1 MELNY
6 KLDKVKELAGG
17 DDEFVRAIAAAF
29 LEEVPEAV
37 NLIKEG
43 VQNFDFKKA
52 YENAHKIKPTVQMFE
67 LGIYND
73 VITLQDW
80 GKFEQKDKDVTLPL
94 EKVIEVVKIVVK
106 EIKSDFNL

>member
-6 KLDKVKELAGG
+6 KLYKVKELAGG
-17 DDEFVRAIAAAF
+17 DEDFVKAIAEAF
-29 LEEVPEAV
+29 LEEIPEAV
-37 NLIKEG
+37 SLIKEG
-43 VQNFDFKKA
+43 VEKYDFKKT

-80 GKFEQKDKDVTLPL
+80 GKFEQKDKDVTLQL
-94 EKVIEVVKIVVK
+94 EKIIEVVKLAVK
-106 EIKSDFNL
+106 EIKADFNL

>member
-17 DDEFVRAIAAAF
+17 DEDFVKAIAEAF

-37 NLIKEG
+37 ALIKEG
-43 VQNFDFKKA
+43 VQNWDFKKA

-73 VITLQDW
+73 VITIQDW
-80 GKFEQKDKDVTLPL
+80 GKFEQKDKDVTLQL
-94 EKVIEVVKIVVK
+94 DKVIEVVKLAVK
-106 EIKSDFNL
+106 EIKADFNL

>member
-6 KLDKVKELAGG
+6 KLTKVKELADG
-17 DDEFVRAIAAAF
+17 DEEFIKAMAEAF
-29 LEEVPEAV
+29 VEEVPEAV
-37 NLIKEG
+37 ALIKEG
-43 VQNFDFKKA
+43 VETYDFKKT

-94 EKVIEVVKIVVK
+94 EKVLDVVKLAVK
-106 EIKSDFNL
+106 EIKSDFDL